1 MSVSPKNTT
10 AHDHAGAAAKLT
22 RNEQLVQAVLDAA
35 DAPLGAYAIL
45 DAVREGGMRSP
56 PQVYRALERL
66 QQRGLAHRIEH
77 LNAFVACRRDACDG
91 SATIFAVCS
100 GCGETREF
108 ADPAFDAL
116 VAGYLRDNRFAMQV
130 ERCELVGLCAVCAAG

>member
-1 MSVSPKNTT
+1 MTKT
-10 AHDHAGAAAKLT
+10 ATPHDHRHHKAELT
-22 RNEQLVQAVLDAA
+22 RNERLVQAVLDEA

-45 DAVREGGMRSP
+45 DQVRESGMRSP

-77 LNAFVACRRDACDG
+77 LNAFVACRRDSCEG
-91 SATIFAVCS
+91 SATIFAVCAR
-100 GCGETREF
+100 CGETREF

-116 VAGYLRDNRFAMQV
+116 VTSYLRDNRFAMNV
-130 ERCELVGLCAVCAAG
+130 ERCELVGLCDACAAAA